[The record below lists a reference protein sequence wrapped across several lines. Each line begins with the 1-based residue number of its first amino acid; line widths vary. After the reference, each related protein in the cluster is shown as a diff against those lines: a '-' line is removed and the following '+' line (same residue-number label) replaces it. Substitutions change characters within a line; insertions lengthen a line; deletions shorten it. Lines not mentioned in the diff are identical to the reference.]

1 MQLCPVQM
9 GAAPIA
15 ALTVASVVAAEEVT
29 LTQEE
34 ADTLQLILKKDRL
47 MKEMIKSQAG
57 IEALGRVLGMT
68 VTGPV
73 QLAVQWNQAAI
84 AGWRRANTA
93 LVQIEKQAV
102 CNDIGLQIAGS
113 TPNERFFEQ
122 LSKA

>member
-1 MQLCPVQM
+1 M

-122 LSKA
+122 LSKARGCDE